1 MKLEFTKMQGA
12 GNDFVVLDGIRQSIN
27 PTPELIRA
35 LADRRFGIG
44 ADQVLLLEA
53 AKHEGEPLRYR
64 IFNNTGG
71 EVEQCGNGARC
82 IGRFALEAGYAAGD
96 RVDFETMKGR
106 ICVRAEPDGRMV
118 VDMGVPRLLPAQVP
132 FVPEADSEMSKRCE
146 HSTDVWT
153 IFCPPLG
160 RDIEF
165 TAVGMGNPHA
175 TIFVDNVESFPVE
188 PVARFLQT
196 SAVFP
201 EDVNVG
207 FVERIDSRTAK
218 IRVYERGAGETL
230 ACGTGT
236 SAAMASGCLRGF
248 FDDRVEFAARGGRIA
263 CAWRGPATS
272 LYLIGPAE
280 VVFVG
285 TISLDI

>member
-12 GNDFVVLDGIRQSIN
+12 GNDFVVLDGIRQRIA

-44 ADQVLLLEA
+44 ADQVLLLESP
-53 AKHEGEPLRYR
+53 KTEGEPLRYR

-82 IGRFALEAGYAAGD
+82 IGRFALEAGYAEGD
-96 RVDFETMKGR
+96 SIEFETMKGR
-106 ICVRAEPDGRMV
+106 ICVKAEADGRMV
-118 VDMGVPRLLPAQVP
+118 VDMGVPRLKPADVP
-132 FVPEADSEMSKRCE
+132 FAPEADADIVSRRESQA
-146 HSTDVWT
+146 DVWLV
-153 IFCPPLG
+153 FCPPLG
-160 RDIEF
+160 RTVEF

-175 TIFVDNVESFPVE
+175 TIFVDDVDAFPVE
-188 PVARFLQT
+188 AVARFLQT
-196 SAVFP
+196 SKIFP

-207 FVERIDSRTAK
+207 FVERRSSASAK

-236 SAAMASGCLRGF
+236 SAAMASGRLRGF
-248 FDDRVEFAARGGRIA
+248 FDERVEFEARGGRIA
-263 CAWRGPATS
+263 CAWTGPGAP

-280 VVFVG
+280 VVFTG
-285 TISLDI
+285 TIAI

>member
-53 AKHEGEPLRYR
+53 AKHEGEPRRYR

-106 ICVRAEPDGRMV
+106 ICVRAEPDGRTV
-118 VDMGVPRLLPAQVP
+118 VDVGCRDSCQRKFPLCLKQIRRCLNVVSILLMFGLF
-132 FVPEADSEMSKRCE
+132 FVR
-146 HSTDVWT
+146 
-153 IFCPPLG
+153 
-160 RDIEF
+160 R
-165 TAVGMGNPHA
+165 
-175 TIFVDNVESFPVE
+175 
-188 PVARFLQT
+188 
-196 SAVFP
+196 SAVTLSLRLSAWGILTRQFLSMTSK
-201 EDVNVG
+201 V
-207 FVERIDSRTAK
+207 SRWN
-218 IRVYERGAGETL
+218 R
-230 ACGTGT
+230 
-236 SAAMASGCLRGF
+236 LRGF
-248 FDDRVEFAARGGRIA
+248 CRLRQSS
-263 CAWRGPATS
+263 PKM
-272 LYLIGPAE
+272 
-280 VVFVG
+280 
-285 TISLDI
+285 

>member
-96 RVDFETMKGR
+96 RVDFET
-106 ICVRAEPDGRMV
+106 
-118 VDMGVPRLLPAQVP
+118 
-132 FVPEADSEMSKRCE
+132 
-146 HSTDVWT
+146 
-153 IFCPPLG
+153 
-160 RDIEF
+160 
-165 TAVGMGNPHA
+165 
-175 TIFVDNVESFPVE
+175 
-188 PVARFLQT
+188 
-196 SAVFP
+196 SA
-201 EDVNVG
+201 
-207 FVERIDSRTAK
+207 S
-218 IRVYERGAGETL
+218 
-230 ACGTGT
+230 
-236 SAAMASGCLRGF
+236 
-248 FDDRVEFAARGGRIA
+248 
-263 CAWRGPATS
+263 S
-272 LYLIGPAE
+272 L
-280 VVFVG
+280 
-285 TISLDI
+285 

>member
-1 MKLEFTKMQGA
+1 M
-12 GNDFVVLDGIRQSIN
+12 
-27 PTPELIRA
+27 
-35 LADRRFGIG
+35 
-44 ADQVLLLEA
+44 
-53 AKHEGEPLRYR
+53 
-64 IFNNTGG
+64 
-71 EVEQCGNGARC
+71 
-82 IGRFALEAGYAAGD
+82 
-96 RVDFETMKGR
+96 
-106 ICVRAEPDGRMV
+106 
-118 VDMGVPRLLPAQVP
+118 
-132 FVPEADSEMSKRCE
+132 
-146 HSTDVWT
+146 
-153 IFCPPLG
+153 
-160 RDIEF
+160 
-165 TAVGMGNPHA
+165 
-175 TIFVDNVESFPVE
+175 E

-207 FVERIDSRTAK
+207 FVERIDSQTAK

>member
-96 RVDFETMKGR
+96 RVDFETMNGR
-106 ICVRAEPDGRMV
+106 NPTGAWWSIWGCRDSCQRKFPLCLKQIRRCLNVVSILLMFGLFFVRR
-118 VDMGVPRLLPAQVP
+118 
-132 FVPEADSEMSKRCE
+132 
-146 HSTDVWT
+146 
-153 IFCPPLG
+153 
-160 RDIEF
+160 
-165 TAVGMGNPHA
+165 
-175 TIFVDNVESFPVE
+175 
-188 PVARFLQT
+188 
-196 SAVFP
+196 SAVILSL
-201 EDVNVG
+201 
-207 FVERIDSRTAK
+207 R
-218 IRVYERGAGETL
+218 L
-230 ACGTGT
+230 
-236 SAAMASGCLRGF
+236 SAWGILTRQF
-248 FDDRVEFAARGGRIA
+248 
-263 CAWRGPATS
+263 
-272 LYLIGPAE
+272 L
-280 VVFVG
+280 
-285 TISLDI
+285 

>member
-1 MKLEFTKMQGA
+1 MQGA

-118 VDMGVPRLLPAQVP
+118 VDMGCRDSCQRKFPLCLKQIRRCLNVVSILLMFGLF
-132 FVPEADSEMSKRCE
+132 FVR
-146 HSTDVWT
+146 
-153 IFCPPLG
+153 
-160 RDIEF
+160 R
-165 TAVGMGNPHA
+165 
-175 TIFVDNVESFPVE
+175 
-188 PVARFLQT
+188 
-196 SAVFP
+196 SAVILSL
-201 EDVNVG
+201 
-207 FVERIDSRTAK
+207 R
-218 IRVYERGAGETL
+218 L
-230 ACGTGT
+230 
-236 SAAMASGCLRGF
+236 SAWGILTRQF
-248 FDDRVEFAARGGRIA
+248 
-263 CAWRGPATS
+263 
-272 LYLIGPAE
+272 L
-280 VVFVG
+280 
-285 TISLDI
+285 

>member
-146 HSTDVWT
+146 HSADVWT

-160 RDIEF
+160 RDI
-165 TAVGMGNPHA
+165 AVSYTHLTLP
-175 TIFVDNVESFPVE
+175 
-188 PVARFLQT
+188 T
-196 SAVFP
+196 SI
-201 EDVNVG
+201 VG
-207 FVERIDSRTAK
+207 SVRC
-218 IRVYERGAGETL
+218 V
-230 ACGTGT
+230 
-236 SAAMASGCLRGF
+236 
-248 FDDRVEFAARGGRIA
+248 
-263 CAWRGPATS
+263 
-272 LYLIGPAE
+272 
-280 VVFVG
+280 
-285 TISLDI
+285 

>member
-1 MKLEFTKMQGA
+1 MERKKKSF
-12 GNDFVVLDGIRQSIN
+12 
-27 PTPELIRA
+27 LIIG
-35 LADRRFGIG
+35 LGRFGTALCEKLSSLGQNVIGIDSMSGPVMELSDKIAVAAQMDVTDENSLRKIG
-44 ADQVLLLEA
+44 ATQVDVAVVTIGEAVEHSILCTSLL
-53 AKHEGEPLRYR
+53 
-64 IFNNTGG
+64 
-71 EVEQCGNGARC
+71 
-82 IGRFALEAGYAAGD
+82 
-96 RVDFETMKGR
+96 
-106 ICVRAEPDGRMV
+106 

-146 HSTDVWT
+146 HSADVWT

-160 RDIEF
+160 REIEF

-175 TIFVDNVESFPVE
+175 TIFVDDVESFPVE

-236 SAAMASGCLRGF
+236 SAAMASGYLRGF

>member
-146 HSTDVWT
+146 HSADVWT
-153 IFCPPLG
+153 F
-160 RDIEF
+160 
-165 TAVGMGNPHA
+165 
-175 TIFVDNVESFPVE
+175 FV
-188 PVARFLQT
+188 RR
-196 SAVFP
+196 SAVRLSLRLSAWGILTRLFLSMTSK
-201 EDVNVG
+201 V
-207 FVERIDSRTAK
+207 SRWN
-218 IRVYERGAGETL
+218 R
-230 ACGTGT
+230 
-236 SAAMASGCLRGF
+236 LRGF
-248 FDDRVEFAARGGRIA
+248 CRLRQSS
-263 CAWRGPATS
+263 PKM
-272 LYLIGPAE
+272 
-280 VVFVG
+280 
-285 TISLDI
+285 